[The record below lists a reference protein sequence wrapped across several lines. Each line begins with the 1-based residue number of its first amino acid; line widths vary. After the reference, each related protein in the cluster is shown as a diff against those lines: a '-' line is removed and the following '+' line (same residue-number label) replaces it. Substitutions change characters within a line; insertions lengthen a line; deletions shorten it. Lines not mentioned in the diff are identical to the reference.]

1 MAANRCREDAVTR
14 AVLQHLQ
21 ENGDQ
26 GICRINFATDLP
38 KLDLEP
44 ACCFEALI
52 VLVTLGY
59 IRSFEI
65 EPMYDYEGTHP
76 HELELCATV
85 KLKKKCLPIPD

>member
-1 MAANRCREDAVTR
+1 MATTRCKEDAVTR
-14 AVLQHLQ
+14 AVLEHLQ
-21 ENGDQ
+21 ENGEQ
-26 GICRINFATDLP
+26 GICRIDFATDLP
-38 KLDLEP
+38 KLEIEP

-65 EPMYDYEGTHP
+65 EPGYDYEGVQP

-85 KLKKKCLPIPD
+85 KLKKKCFPIQD